1 MAGRVDEVGAGVRAR
16 TIVLGGLVLCVILA
30 LPLAMVESWAL
41 VPLVLAGAALAAR
54 FPTQVAFVCLL
65 VGPML
70 LSPWSLGGLTLDNLA
85 SAAGAACVVLAAL
98 IRGAVPFTRL
108 SAFPLA
114 LGIAFTIS
122 DLFNGLSFTS
132 DLIRFVSIALI
143 PWLVDRTSLGTTF
156 VRWVTLATAV
166 VGGFSLL
173 LQPVIGFPAPFTDT
187 ETAALRYGG
196 LFGHPNFAAYC
207 LGVLVIVLLLQARI
221 GHLEL
226 LATGVLTIA
235 MIVTGARTAI
245 LILAAMLA
253 LFLLRRF
260 GRLLLGSLAAFILL
274 LLAGG
279 TFLSRLDVLGGE
291 SSGGGALTWRS
302 GQWSSALGLL
312 PGNELWGIGRH
323 QIEQQLGNGLG
334 AHNGYVE
341 ILVEAGFLGSAIILA
356 GLIVSLT
363 GIRGGQ
369 PALVAW
375 LFVLA
380 TSLTDPALI
389 YPSTLTVLLIVSS
402 QRFRRDHVRDDLISP
417 SPLRLRTAHA

>member
-1 MAGRVDEVGAGVRAR
+1 MRGR

-30 LPLAMVESWAL
+30 LPIAMVESWAL
-41 VPLVLAGAALAAR
+41 VPLALAGAALAVR
-54 FPTQVAFVCLL
+54 FPTQVACVCLL

-70 LSPWSLGGLTLDNLA
+70 LSPWSLGGLTLDNLV
-85 SAAGAACVVLAAL
+85 SAAGASCVVLAAI
-98 IRGAVPFTRL
+98 IRGAIPFTRL

-114 LGIAFTIS
+114 LAVAFTIS

-143 PWLVDRTSLGTTF
+143 PWLLDRTNLGTTF
-156 VRWVTLATAV
+156 VRWVTLATAAI
-166 VGGFSLL
+166 GGFSLL
-173 LQPVIGFPAPFTDT
+173 LQPVTGFPAPFTDT

-207 LGVLVIVLLLQARI
+207 LGVLVIVLLLQARV
-221 GHLEL
+221 GRLEL
-226 LATGVLTIA
+226 VVTGVLTIA

-245 LILAAMLA
+245 LILAALLA

-260 GRLLLGSLAAFILL
+260 GRLLLGGVAAFILL

-279 TFLSRLDVLGGE
+279 TFLSRLNVLGGE
-291 SSGGGALTWRS
+291 SSSGGALTWRS

-312 PGNELWGIGRH
+312 PGNEWWGIGRH
-323 QIEQQLGNGLG
+323 QIERQLGNGLG

-341 ILVEAGFLGSAIILA
+341 ILVEAGYLGSAIILV

-389 YPSTLTVLLIVSS
+389 YPSTLSVLLVVSS
-402 QRFRRDHVRDDLISP
+402 RRFWRDDSLDDLVVSP
-417 SPLRLRTAHA
+417 SLPRRNAIA